1 MGNVLVK
8 DLPIWL
14 QDIIRKKLGN
24 RMGRDG
30 VNQMMSGTL
39 DDVTAV
45 IEANYLKGKE

>member
-8 DLPIWL
+8 DLPMWL

-39 DDVTAV
+39 DDVTDV
-45 IEANYLKGKE
+45 MEYTNLRKE